1 MINILVTLNSNYI
14 PPLKVLLKSLFFH
27 NKDEQFTIYLIHSEL
42 TKQELDLLRFYIEE
56 HGQHF
61 YPIFVKKEL
70 FNDAPVFRHYSVE
83 MYYRLVAHLFLP
95 DNVDRILYL
104 DPDIVAINPI
114 TDFYYTEF
122 DDCLFV
128 AAEHEHIAR
137 FVKGINNLR
146 LNTPFAKG
154 YFNTGVLLM
163 NVTLMRKLVSL
174 KEIYQFIKKNKYK
187 LILPDQ
193 DVLNGLYWDKI
204 KPVDS
209 YRYNYD
215 ARFFEF
221 GKISRK
227 IAGDLSWI
235 KKNTIFIHYCGKD
248 KPWRVDYKGGLGIFY
263 QRYAEMIQSNQENIL
278 SSKK

>member
-187 LILPDQ
+187 LIFPDQ

-248 KPWRVDYKGGLGIFY
+248 KPWHVDYKGGLGIFY

>member
-14 PPLKVLLKSLFFH
+14 PPLKVLLKSLFVH

-215 ARFFEF
+215 ARFFKF